1 MCMFTLLASHSHLD
15 FGMKQQVPAR
25 KTTQKKQHWCPDR
38 WNGVKTTWI
47 QTDVG
52 REMKPLVWFYEVFS
66 VIRGD
71 MKDEGGVMRQDTGE
85 QIKMF
90 NRMRTAKQKEAM
102 PAVNPQ
108 AVLWS
113 SVSDRLQP
121 VTFVSYSFIRSSL
134 TCKLGQTELKLTL
147 NIQK

>member
-1 MCMFTLLASHSHLD
+1 
-15 FGMKQQVPAR
+15 
-25 KTTQKKQHWCPDR
+25 
-38 WNGVKTTWI
+38 
-47 QTDVG
+47 
-52 REMKPLVWFYEVFS
+52 MKPLVWFYEVFS

-108 AVLWS
+108 AVL
-113 SVSDRLQP
+113 
-121 VTFVSYSFIRSSL
+121 
-134 TCKLGQTELKLTL
+134 
-147 NIQK
+147 